1 MVEVKEVRER
11 ENIRN
16 MDAFSFEPF
25 HYCSNAA
32 NVLIFRARSSRL
44 IRPDGRFR
52 FRGIPSIS
60 FRKCFVLFT
69 HRRDGGGPSS
79 CLIRSRYRPDFQCFF
94 FLSFQ
99 LAVDPLGLV
108 RSVRF
113 LCRCV
118 FTEFCFRVVPSLGHG
133 RSFSFFG
140 RPENCTGGRR
150 TKKTKKNKKN
160 GSQWRL
166 ELRSL
171 LSPTDIDP
179 TRPQNDRCNHQKYI
193 NVD

>member
-1 MVEVKEVRER
+1 MKKKARGGGGGGGGGGKRGKRER

-94 FLSFQ
+94 FSLSNLLLIHWAWF
-99 LAVDPLGLV
+99 V
-108 RSVRF
+108 
-113 LCRCV
+113 RCV
-118 FTEFCFRVVPSLGHG
+118 FCVVVFLPSFVFVLYRV
-133 RSFSFFG
+133 
-140 RPENCTGGRR
+140 
-150 TKKTKKNKKN
+150 
-160 GSQWRL
+160 
-166 ELRSL
+166 
-171 LSPTDIDP
+171 
-179 TRPQNDRCNHQKYI
+179 
-193 NVD
+193 

>member
-1 MVEVKEVRER
+1 MAAAPVRALFVHGTAQ
-11 ENIRN
+11 I
-16 MDAFSFEPF
+16 F
-25 HYCSNAA
+25 
-32 NVLIFRARSSRL
+32 NV
-44 IRPDGRFR
+44 
-52 FRGIPSIS
+52 
-60 FRKCFVLFT
+60 
-69 HRRDGGGPSS
+69 
-79 CLIRSRYRPDFQCFF
+79 F

-150 TKKTKKNKKN
+150 TKKNKKK
-160 GSQWRL
+160 QEKRQ
-166 ELRSL
+166 
-171 LSPTDIDP
+171 PMA
-179 TRPQNDRCNHQKYI
+179 TRVAIFVEPNRY
-193 NVD
+193 